1 MFHYRLPQ
9 AYLSD
14 PAWSIMP
21 DWERWLSVERLAMN
35 PDVLTGTG
43 RPPQADI
50 CRNRHH
56 PLSWTTGAWSDSRQA
71 RAHEGCAFV
80 GGSLAMILGDNR
92 INKV

>member
-1 MFHYRLPQ
+1 VFHYRLPQ

-43 RPPQADI
+43 QAAPS
-50 CRNRHH
+50 RH
-56 PLSWTTGAWSDSRQA
+56 LS
-71 RAHEGCAFV
+71 
-80 GGSLAMILGDNR
+80 
-92 INKV
+92 